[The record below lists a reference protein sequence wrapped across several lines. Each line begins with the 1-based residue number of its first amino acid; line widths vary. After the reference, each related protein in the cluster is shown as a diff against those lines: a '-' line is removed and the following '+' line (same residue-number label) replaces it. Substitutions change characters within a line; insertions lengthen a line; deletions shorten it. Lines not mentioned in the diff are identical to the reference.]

1 MPDQI
6 EATVAT
12 FADDTAIMAVG
23 EDAVESTEK
32 LQRSINKVGDWT
44 KRWRIKLNENKSVH
58 VNFTNRAR
66 PLLCCRISHVGF
78 FFFSWRLSR

>member
-1 MPDQI
+1 
-6 EATVAT
+6 
-12 FADDTAIMAVG
+12 MAVG

-58 VNFTNRAR
+58 VNFTNRLWNNRQGVGQKQR
-66 PLLCCRISHVGF
+66 PALP
-78 FFFSWRLSR
+78 